1 MESSGRNLRLE
12 REAGE
17 GRKKELGDEMS
28 ALERDLEKNRG
39 EFDSLREKKIR
50 ELGRIEDQ
58 LEEIRYVVNNR
69 PQIELEIENKG
80 LEREASQAELELEKK
95 SRATVLQQQK
105 EKMEEIEQFRRQ
117 QKENERQSGA
127 LREKLKQLNAQLLQL
142 RSEWGIEEQLGKV
155 LNKNRDISEFSQLV
169 LQNIEN
175 KKEIMD
181 ELRRFDEEA
190 GQMPGEVV
198 EEERMGYNSQEIQES
213 IEQQRKG
220 FIDIQSK
227 YLDIK
232 ADIEELGELKLEI
245 NRTVAKIQKVEDQ
258 IQELELAHGRLWDQI
273 QPRNVEL
280 KNLNSRLHSLN
291 LKIDE
296 LERRIG
302 QLALDISGLREKLK
316 NALATL
322 NRLQSSRA
330 QKEKYF
336 RGKMGRKEDQ
346 KQKILS
352 DLGRVEAGASEL
364 ASRQLSL
371 EEQIS
376 QLEREY
382 DRKQRECFSILIYF
396 LETDRALP
404 LVNEEF
410 ARDQTALR
418 RLKNEIRTQLSSV
431 GELD

>member
-1 MESSGRNLRLE
+1 
-12 REAGE
+12 
-17 GRKKELGDEMS
+17 
-28 ALERDLEKNRG
+28 
-39 EFDSLREKKIR
+39 
-50 ELGRIEDQ
+50 
-58 LEEIRYVVNNR
+58 
-69 PQIELEIENKG
+69 
-80 LEREASQAELELEKK
+80 
-95 SRATVLQQQK
+95 
-105 EKMEEIEQFRRQ
+105 
-117 QKENERQSGA
+117 
-127 LREKLKQLNAQLLQL
+127 LKQLNAQLLQL

-169 LQNIEN
+169 LENIEN

-280 KNLNSRLHSLN
+280 KNLNSRLHSMTQ
-291 LKIDE
+291 KIDE
-296 LERRIG
+296 LERRLG

-322 NRLQSSRA
+322 NRLQNSRA
-330 QKEKYF
+330 
-336 RGKMGRKEDQ
+336 
-346 KQKILS
+346 
-352 DLGRVEAGASEL
+352 
-364 ASRQLSL
+364 
-371 EEQIS
+371 
-376 QLEREY
+376 
-382 DRKQRECFSILIYF
+382 
-396 LETDRALP
+396 
-404 LVNEEF
+404 
-410 ARDQTALR
+410 
-418 RLKNEIRTQLSSV
+418 
-431 GELD
+431 

>member
-1 MESSGRNLRLE
+1 M
-12 REAGE
+12 
-17 GRKKELGDEMS
+17 
-28 ALERDLEKNRG
+28 
-39 EFDSLREKKIR
+39 
-50 ELGRIEDQ
+50 
-58 LEEIRYVVNNR
+58 
-69 PQIELEIENKG
+69 
-80 LEREASQAELELEKK
+80 
-95 SRATVLQQQK
+95 
-105 EKMEEIEQFRRQ
+105 
-117 QKENERQSGA
+117 
-127 LREKLKQLNAQLLQL
+127 KQLNAQLLQL

-169 LQNIEN
+169 LENIEN

-280 KNLNSRLHSLN
+280 KNLNSRLHSMTQ
-291 LKIDE
+291 KIDE
-296 LERRIG
+296 LERRLG

-322 NRLQSSRA
+322 NRLQNSRA
-330 QKEKYF
+330 
-336 RGKMGRKEDQ
+336 
-346 KQKILS
+346 
-352 DLGRVEAGASEL
+352 
-364 ASRQLSL
+364 
-371 EEQIS
+371 
-376 QLEREY
+376 
-382 DRKQRECFSILIYF
+382 
-396 LETDRALP
+396 
-404 LVNEEF
+404 
-410 ARDQTALR
+410 
-418 RLKNEIRTQLSSV
+418 
-431 GELD
+431 